1 MTGEN
6 FSSQMISI
14 KSLDP
19 YIVMPDIDDLEDH
32 KEFLV
37 MYVIVEFDNLEYV
50 RMKYNWIDFFFFY
63 YN

>member
-1 MTGEN
+1 
-6 FSSQMISI
+6 
-14 KSLDP
+14 
-19 YIVMPDIDDLEDH
+19 MPDIDDLEDH